1 MGRFSRSKNPGN
13 AKEHRMFEHAEK
25 RQTPDG
31 EMIPGRSEEYIIW
44 QNQRL
49 FEKART
55 YDEAT
60 RKGKGAKLRHPEAKV
75 EIQYSGVT
83 VELK

>member
-1 MGRFSRSKNPGN
+1 M
-13 AKEHRMFEHAEK
+13 EHRMFGHAQSLQIA
-25 RQTPDG
+25 RGDMILG
-31 EMIPGRSEEYIIW
+31 ESEEYMIW
-44 QNQRL
+44 QDRRL
-49 FEKART
+49 LEKART

>member
-1 MGRFSRSKNPGN
+1 M
-13 AKEHRMFEHAEK
+13 EHRMFGYAEGPENP
-25 RQTPDG
+25 RG
-31 EMIPGRSEEYIIW
+31 EMIPERGEEYIIL
-44 QNQRL
+44 QDQRL

-60 RKGKGAKLRHPEAKV
+60 RKGKGVKLRHPEAKV

>member
-1 MGRFSRSKNPGN
+1 
-13 AKEHRMFEHAEK
+13 MFGHAE
-25 RQTPDG
+25 RLQAPPG
-31 EMIPGRSEEYIIW
+31 EMPPERCEEYIIW
-44 QNQRL
+44 QDERPL
-49 FEKART
+49 EKART

-60 RKGKGAKLRHPEAKV
+60 RKGKVVKFRHPEAKV